1 MQLSRTSARLHS
13 AGIDHVVV
21 IAAQDNAKLVLLKFD
36 IMATKFEATD
46 FVNAARI
53 ANDIKKIMLQHDIEI
68 ERSKHNIDIV
78 MEATSRIIDMLD
90 KLGEHNSQVLES
102 KIIRAF
108 VSNYKTHIKTSP
120 LISAITQAR
129 RIVEA
134 IHENQGSSK

>member
-46 FVNAARI
+46 FANAARI
-53 ANDIKKIMLQHDIEI
+53 ANDIKKLTLQHDIEI
-68 ERSKHNIDIV
+68 ERSKHNINIV
-78 MEATSRIIDMLD
+78 MDATSRIVDMLD

-108 VSNYKTHIKTSP
+108 VSNYKAHIKTSP

-129 RIVEA
+129 RIVET